1 MKLRPF
7 LRTFSSTPAAINE
20 RDKLKSEPAEK
31 SIRRKQA
38 LERRSGINSV
48 VVELNGKTMEDCA
61 EAPDKPDLSVEQV
74 NLVC

>member
-20 RDKLKSEPAEK
+20 RDKLKSEAAEK
-31 SIRRKQA
+31 TSRRKQA
-38 LERRSGINSV
+38 SERRSGTNSV
-48 VVELNGKTMEDCA
+48 VIELNGKTMEDCA
-61 EAPDKPDLSVEQV
+61 EAPFKPDLSVEQV